1 MGQFAKLVRVYLT
14 NQIQVAIAHVLVYRS
29 MTISIPISGYPR
41 ERTLTNPPS
50 TASIKPL
57 AQKTGPF
64 MKLSPVSRAQADEI
78 ASLKLISFPR
88 LANAIHATLAKLLP
102 WPTVANVGYLN
113 FGSFPALMVI

>member
-14 NQIQVAIAHVLVYRS
+14 NQIQVAIAHVLVLYRS
-29 MTISIPISGYPR
+29 MTISILISGYPR
-41 ERTLTNPPS
+41 ECTLTNPPS

-57 AQKTGPF
+57 AQNTGPF
-64 MKLSPVSRAQADEI
+64 IKLSPVSRAQADEI

-102 WPTVANVGYLN
+102 WPTVANVGYLILEV
-113 FGSFPALMVI
+113 FPL